1 MEILMELTTDDI
13 NTDGEVS
20 VFAVVE
26 QILMVANPDV
36 IYRMCNY

>member
-1 MEILMELTTDDI
+1 MELSADGI

-20 VFAVVE
+20 LFVVVE

-36 IYRMCNY
+36 IYEL

>member
-1 MEILMELTTDDI
+1 MSL
-13 NTDGEVS
+13 NSDGEVS

-36 IYRMCNY
+36 VYWMCIY